1 MSFVHG
7 ISINEAS
14 DISGSDTIT
23 SEAVIGIVAT
33 ADDADNSV
41 FPLDTP
47 VLISDLTAAIG
58 QSGKTGTLHKA
69 LIAINANVSTPV
81 IVIRVADNKDAD
93 ALNASVI
100 GLYDGK
106 RTGIQAL
113 LSAEAATGLRPTII
127 GVPDLD
133 TQPVVNALI
142 PIAKNLR
149 AMVYAKAIGETLS
162 DVIKYRANFDARELM
177 LIWPNV
183 IAYDSVNA
191 KNDVFSSAAF
201 ALGQRAAIDESTGFN
216 KTLSNVSVSGILGLE
231 HPISFDLTSM
241 NSDAG
246 LLNLSQITAVVRRKG
261 FRFWGNRAATS
272 DSSYAFESATRTHYA
287 IIEAIIEGT
296 EEYIDQDLTT
306 ALIEVMV
313 GKVNDLFKTLK
324 LKNQIIGAKCWY
336 DPSKNSAANLAAGQL
351 YLSYNFTPTAPNE
364 NTDITATITD
374 TYYASMNSSL
384 SSSTGT
390 GE

>member
-1 MSFVHG
+1 MSIIHG
-7 ISINEAS
+7 ISINET
-14 DISGSDTIT
+14 SDTSGAIT
-23 SEAVIGIVAT
+23 VTSTAVIGIVAT
-33 ADDADNSV
+33 ADDADNST

-47 VLISDLTAAIG
+47 ILISDLTAAIG
-58 QSGKTGTLHKA
+58 KSGKTGTLHKA
-69 LIAINANVSTPV
+69 LIAINANVSAPV
-81 IVIRVADNKDAD
+81 IVVRVADNKDTD

-127 GVPDLD
+127 GAPDLD
-133 TQPVVNALI
+133 TQPVVTALI
-142 PIAKNLR
+142 PIAKQLR
-149 AMVYAKAIGETLS
+149 AMIYASAVGNTVA
-162 DVIKYRANFDARELM
+162 DAIKYRANFDARELM
-177 LIWPNV
+177 LVWPNV

-201 ALGQRAAIDESTGFN
+201 ALGQRAAIDESIGFN
-216 KTLSNVSVSGILGLE
+216 KTVSNVAISGILGLE

-246 LLNLSQITAVVRRKG
+246 LLNQSQITTVIRHNG

-272 DSSYAFESATRTHYA
+272 DDDYTFESATRTHYT
-287 IIEAIIEGT
+287 IIESIISGSEWA
-296 EEYIDQDLTT
+296 IDQPLTT
-306 ALIEVMV
+306 ALIQTIVDEI
-313 GKVNDLFKTLK
+313 NNLFRTLK

-336 DPSKNSAANLAAGQL
+336 DTDKNSAANLAAGQL

-364 NTDITATITD
+364 NLNITATITD